1 MFRSRHTIAIWI
13 IALYF
18 IPILFLSFYG
28 MNAMTAGKSWS
39 FFSFGLFFA
48 IAGTLVLFSLMI
60 RYEESMDEETEE
72 TEIAPDLEF
81 TEETEKLV
89 EFDTI
94 IVNLNEDLKQKQHEV
109 QTLASENFN
118 LRHRVEVLEQ
128 KINNQT
134 QEEVEEENDDE
145 QESNLVRSEAEKKQE
160 TNYLNMNQA
169 LQNKVPDISALEQN
183 LYTRNKIE
191 VTRL

>member
-39 FFSFGLFFA
+39 FFSFGLFFGLT
-48 IAGTLVLFSLMI
+48 GTLILFSLMI
-60 RYEESMDEETEE
+60 RYETSLDEFQEE
-72 TEIAPDLEF
+72 TEIAPDLQF
-81 TEETEKLV
+81 TEETENLAD
-89 EFDTI
+89 FDTI
-94 IVNLNEDLKQKQHEV
+94 IVNLNEDLKQKLQEV

-118 LRHRVEVLEQ
+118 LRHRVEMLEQ
-128 KINNQT
+128 KISNQT
-134 QEEVEEENDDE
+134 LEEVEDENEEE
-145 QESNLVRSEAEKKQE
+145 QELNLLRKESEKAKEID
-160 TNYLNMNQA
+160 YLHMNQA

-183 LYTRNKIE
+183 LYTQNKIE